1 MRFASSKKDQLKNEP
16 RSPPALIV
24 ARAMPWAKLLSGRG
38 VMENH
43 LPSVLG
49 KKRRFYVES
58 WGGGTDNNKA
68 PIKNRT
74 SLPPRAGG
82 SPRDAAG
89 GSPQW
94 PGEHW
99 PQPSHSPER
108 KNTISFSGVFTLSC
122 DGACCRRC
130 TTRSTVVSGCG
141 GCVDD
146 AWRRAKR
153 LVTRAAREG
162 ETQVSRPS
170 SSSFLSVVR

>member
-1 MRFASSKKDQLKNEP
+1 MP
-16 RSPPALIV
+16 R
-24 ARAMPWAKLLSGRG
+24 AKLLSGRG

-58 WGGGTDNNKA
+58 WGGVLTT
-68 PIKNRT
+68 IKHQLKTEPR
-74 SLPPRAGG
+74 SPPALVVARAMPRADRLSGRG
-82 SPRDAAG
+82 SIG
-89 GSPQW
+89 
-94 PGEHW
+94 H
-99 PQPSHSPER
+99 SHPTHLKAKTR
-108 KNTISFSGVFTLSC
+108 FFLSGVFTLSC
-122 DGACCRRC
+122 DGACCRRR

-170 SSSFLSVVR
+170 SSSTVSFYLLR